1 MLNGINCARMNL
13 IITSAHNGGGCLNE
27 LRLTH
32 TSKVPGMQITTVF
45 AERKQWTNATF
56 PFYFYFPKAN
66 TTSEG
71 DEGLK

>member
-32 TSKVPGMQITTVF
+32 THTHPGMQITTVF
-45 AERKQWTNATF
+45 AERKQWMNATF
-56 PFYFYFPKAN
+56 LFYSYFPKTN
-66 TTSEG
+66 TMPEG